1 MVDVGSRAAIQI
13 VGVGAIGQQA
23 SALNIEAVR
32 KDRRQS
38 VMCSHADDQFAIG
51 YHEVFGQ
58 YNEAAFGVCASA
70 LIARS
75 ISPRSR
81 TFASVTCR
89 PNAGAANAIARSWP
103 GIAALSGLKRI
114 AMFLTA
120 GATSLSNSSHLP
132 AIENSKLV
140 KPVVLPPGRAKLSTS
155 PLPTGSVTVVNT
167 IGIALVCCC
176 TICDVSVPCERM
188 TSGLCLTKSA
198 AAALAVGS
206 SPPEMRNMSCRLRL
220 WLHPRGASPCARAA
234 R

>member
-38 VMCSHADDQFAIG
+38 VMCSHADDQLRLVITRFSG
-51 YHEVFGQ
+51 STMKP
-58 YNEAAFGVCASA
+58 AFGVCASA

-140 KPVVLPPGRAKLSTS
+140 NPVVLPPGRARLSTS
-155 PLPTGSVTVVNT
+155 P
-167 IGIALVCCC
+167 
-176 TICDVSVPCERM
+176 
-188 TSGLCLTKSA
+188 
-198 AAALAVGS
+198 
-206 SPPEMRNMSCRLRL
+206 
-220 WLHPRGASPCARAA
+220 
-234 R
+234 